1 MSGRTMVSLRSLNE
15 MLKLD
20 GETERQEM
28 LAEPDARTPDEE
40 VENHLFLEQCLEQ
53 LNPREREVIFM
64 RYGLQNNE
72 SMTLLEVGQKLHI
85 TKERVRQLE
94 QRAMEKM
101 RDWLSA

>member
-1 MSGRTMVSLRSLNE
+1 MSGRTHGV
-15 MLKLD
+15 
-20 GETERQEM
+20 
-28 LAEPDARTPDEE
+28 
-40 VENHLFLEQCLEQ
+40 HLFLEQCLEQ
-53 LNPREREVIFM
+53 LNPQEREVIFM

>member
-1 MSGRTMVSLRSLNE
+1 M
-15 MLKLD
+15 
-20 GETERQEM
+20 
-28 LAEPDARTPDEE
+28 
-40 VENHLFLEQCLEQ
+40 FLEQCRDQ

>member
-1 MSGRTMVSLRSLNE
+1 MCSS
-15 MLKLD
+15 D
-20 GETERQEM
+20 
-28 LAEPDARTPDEE
+28 
-40 VENHLFLEQCLEQ
+40 

>member
-1 MSGRTMVSLRSLNE
+1 M
-15 MLKLD
+15 
-20 GETERQEM
+20 
-28 LAEPDARTPDEE
+28 
-40 VENHLFLEQCLEQ
+40 ENHLFLEQCLEQ